1 MSTHTTSTIPA
12 KDRRTRSFIRV
23 LFGIY
28 LFFFLYGPGSDTI
41 ALAHWHI
48 AHGATNYNP
57 LVGAILFTAMA
68 LWLARFLERHI
79 HYSSTHCVQAYIL
92 PTVLC
97 TAVPGMLIPSQ
108 RTLALVSGAAA
119 ILLWLICLR
128 PANNQTSRH
137 HEANK
142 AASDWCVA
150 PYIHLFL
157 LFIFTGLTGVLPSSV
172 VYEQRMTEAL
182 YHQADAEHT
191 LSIGQDGQ
199 TSTPALTALRA
210 YALSQTTDGM
220 GERLFSYPIGD
231 EGAAQLLLQDTCG
244 PHRRALADTILK
256 DLGLRTGIALKG
268 NIIEIL
274 RKAAERR
281 PHGMAR
287 DYYLCG
293 LLLNRDLERFAHELP
308 RYYVVSDSTRIPT
321 HYAEALVLYD
331 RTYPQPQPVYPE
343 ASTTADY
350 RDFREMLTQNR
361 QSAPGLVWEK
371 YHNKYWWFYYRP
383 TLHEQPKTKP

>member
-12 KDRRTRSFIRV
+12 KDRRTRSLIRV

-97 TAVPGMLIPSQ
+97 TAVPGILIPSQ
-108 RTLALVSGAAA
+108 RTPALVCGVAAL
-119 ILLWLICLR
+119 LLWLICLR
-128 PANNQTSRH
+128 PTSDKTPHH

-142 AASDWCVA
+142 AAADWSVA

-157 LFIFTGLTGVLPSSV
+157 LFTYTGLTGVLPTSV
-172 VYEQRMTEAL
+172 VYEQRMTDAL
-182 YHQADAEHT
+182 YHQADAERT
-191 LSIGQDGQ
+191 LDIGHDGQ
-199 TSTPALTALRA
+199 TATPTLTALRA

-220 GERLFSYPIGD
+220 GERLFAYPIGD

-244 PHRRALADTILK
+244 PHRKALADTILRE
-256 DLGLRTGIALKG
+256 LGLRVDITLKG
-268 NIIEIL
+268 DVIEIL
-274 RKAAERR
+274 RQAAERR

-293 LLLNRDLERFAHELP
+293 LLLNRDLERFARELP

-331 RTYPQPQPVYPE
+331 RTYPQTQPIYPE

-361 QSAPGLVWEK
+361 QTAPGLIREK

-383 TLHEQPKTKP
+383 TLHEKPKTKP